1 MTPSIEPLGD
11 SAAIV
16 AWRLLDDA
24 TAWQAVQNATEYF
37 DRNRSDGVLA
47 IAPAF
52 KSLTVYYDCEK
63 LTWSEAE
70 KWILDSLRFVP
81 ITQQTPRR
89 QLDIPVCYA
98 PEFALDLT
106 AVAAAHDLHPD
117 EVIRLH
123 ANANYVVQML
133 GFSPGFPYLAGLPSQ
148 LHTPRRASPRI
159 QVPAGSVAIGGG
171 QTGIYSCPSPG
182 GWHIIGRTPVQ
193 LSNLQRDSPC
203 LLQTGDAIRFVPIDR
218 QQFADYTE
226 RT

>member
-98 PEFALDLT
+98 SEFALDLT
-106 AVAAAHDLHPD
+106 AVAAARSASRRSDPPACKRELCGPD
-117 EVIRLH
+117 ARFFTWFPVSGRTAFPTAH
-123 ANANYVVQML
+123 AA
-133 GFSPGFPYLAGLPSQ
+133 PGFTSHSGASRFRSNRRRPDRDLFVHVAGWLA
-148 LHTPRRASPRI
+148 H
-159 QVPAGSVAIGGG
+159 
-171 QTGIYSCPSPG
+171 Y
-182 GWHIIGRTPVQ
+182 RT
-193 LSNLQRDSPC
+193 
-203 LLQTGDAIRFVPIDR
+203 DACATV
-218 QQFADYTE
+218 
-226 RT
+226 